1 MIDNKFFDDEISI
14 SVCDDRIKQELTD
27 KNKFKSIEFNISQLV
42 AGTLNEYEYIMPG
55 MMYYNK
61 DVVDILLQAGG
72 HLPDNTKPGMKSAY
86 FSGMNDCIGLSDH
99 LVTYCHYDSERDQY
113 ILNSDIIIHLGDDLK
128 KIKSLH
134 SKQYHGVSKSNLDEL
149 VRHFKNHLLPLGF
162 EDIVSYYKLLLRHPF
177 VDRDKLAATLTEV
190 WYDKHIH
197 NNTTKSKH
205 SVESNQITGKT
216 FKVDDIERAFTS
228 DKNLM
233 TLVTDIN
240 GEQRVVEKNPK
251 KQKSIDLDINGEQKI
266 VEKNP
271 KKQKSIDPDIN
282 DKSKGLWA
290 EVDGYLR
297 KVSCV
302 CINGCVIHDSCC

>member
-1 MIDNKFFDDEISI
+1 
-14 SVCDDRIKQELTD
+14 
-27 KNKFKSIEFNISQLV
+27 
-42 AGTLNEYEYIMPG
+42 MPG

-72 HLPDNTKPGMKSAY
+72 HLPDNIKPDMWPAY
-86 FSGMNDCIGLSDH
+86 ISGMNDCIGLSDH

-162 EDIVSYYKLLLRHPF
+162 EDIMSYYKLLLRYPF
-177 VDRDKLAATLTEV
+177 VDRARFAYMLNEV
-190 WYDKHIH
+190 WSDKPVH
-197 NNTTKSKH
+197 NKTTKSKH
-205 SVESNQITGKT
+205 SVKSNQITGQA
-216 FKVDDIERAFTS
+216 FKAVDIERAIAS
-228 DKNLM
+228 DKKSM
-233 TLVTDIN
+233 MLVTDIN
-240 GEQRVVEKNPK
+240 GEQKVVEKNPK
-251 KQKSIDLDINGEQKI
+251 KQKVLDL
-266 VEKNP
+266 
-271 KKQKSIDPDIN
+271 DIN

>member
-1 MIDNKFFDDEISI
+1 
-14 SVCDDRIKQELTD
+14 
-27 KNKFKSIEFNISQLV
+27 
-42 AGTLNEYEYIMPG
+42 MPG

-72 HLPDNTKPGMKSAY
+72 HLPDNIKPDMWPAY
-86 FSGMNDCIGLSDH
+86 ISGMNDCIGLSDH

-162 EDIVSYYKLLLRHPF
+162 EDIMSYYKLLLRYPF
-177 VDRDKLAATLTEV
+177 VDRARFAYTLNEV
-190 WYDKHIH
+190 WSDKPVH
-197 NNTTKSKH
+197 NKTIKNKNKS
-205 SVESNQITGKT
+205 TGRM
-216 FKVDDIERAFTS
+216 FKAVDIERAIAS
-228 DKNLM
+228 DKKSM
-233 TLVTDIN
+233 MLVTDSN
-240 GEQRVVEKNPK
+240 GEQEVVEKNLK
-251 KQKSIDLDINGEQKI
+251 EQKA
-266 VEKNP
+266 
-271 KKQKSIDPDIN
+271 IDPDLS

>member
-1 MIDNKFFDDEISI
+1 MVDNKFFDDEISI

-61 DVVDILLQAGG
+61 DVVDILLQVGG

-99 LVTYCHYDSERDQY
+99 LVTYCHYDSESNQY

-134 SKQYHGVSKSNLDEL
+134 SKQYHGVSKSNLDVL

-162 EDIVSYYKLLLRHPF
+162 EDIMSYYKLLLRYPF
-177 VDRDKLAATLTEV
+177 VDRAKIAATLTEV

-197 NNTTKSKH
+197 NKTTKSKNK
-205 SVESNQITGKT
+205 STGKM
-216 FKVDDIERAFTS
+216 FKAVDIERAIAS
-228 DKNLM
+228 DKKSM
-233 TLVTDIN
+233 MLVTDSN
-240 GEQRVVEKNPK
+240 GEQEVVEKN
-251 KQKSIDLDINGEQKI
+251 QKEQK
-266 VEKNP
+266 V
-271 KKQKSIDPDIN
+271 IDSDIG

>member
-1 MIDNKFFDDEISI
+1 
-14 SVCDDRIKQELTD
+14 
-27 KNKFKSIEFNISQLV
+27 
-42 AGTLNEYEYIMPG
+42 MPG

-72 HLPDNTKPGMKSAY
+72 HLPDNIKPDMWPAY
-86 FSGMNDCIGLSDH
+86 ISGMNDCIGLSDH

-113 ILNSDIIIHLGDDLK
+113 ILNSDIIIHLGADLK

-162 EDIVSYYKLLLRHPF
+162 EDIMSYYKLLLRHPF

-190 WYDKHIH
+190 WYDKPVH
-197 NNTTKSKH
+197 NNTTKSKNK
-205 SVESNQITGKT
+205 STGKM
-216 FKVDDIERAFTS
+216 FKAVDIERAIAS
-228 DKNLM
+228 DKKSM
-233 TLVTDIN
+233 MLVTDSN
-240 GEQRVVEKNPK
+240 GEQEVVEKN
-251 KQKSIDLDINGEQKI
+251 QKEQKI
-266 VEKNP
+266 
-271 KKQKSIDPDIN
+271 IDSDIG

>member
-14 SVCDDRIKQELTD
+14 SICDSHIKQELTD
-27 KNKFKSIEFNISQLV
+27 KKKFHSIEFNISQLV

-72 HLPDNTKPGMKSAY
+72 HLPDNIKPDMWPAY
-86 FSGMNDCIGLSDH
+86 ISGMNDCIGLSDH

-113 ILNSDIIIHLGDDLK
+113 ILNSDIIIHLGADLK

-162 EDIVSYYKLLLRHPF
+162 EDIMSYYKLLLRHPF

-190 WYDKHIH
+190 WYDKPVH
-197 NNTTKSKH
+197 NKTTKSKH
-205 SVESNQITGKT
+205 SVKSNQITGKA

-233 TLVTDIN
+233 TLVTDSN

-251 KQKSIDLDINGEQKI
+251 KQKVL
-266 VEKNP
+266 
-271 KKQKSIDPDIN
+271 DPDIN

>member
-1 MIDNKFFDDEISI
+1 MVDNKFFDDEISI
-14 SVCDDRIKQELTD
+14 SVCDSHLKQELTD

-72 HLPDNTKPGMKSAY
+72 HLPDNIKPDMWPAY
-86 FSGMNDCIGLSDH
+86 ISGMNDCIGLSDH

-113 ILNSDIIIHLGDDLK
+113 ILNSDIIIHLGADLK

-162 EDIVSYYKLLLRHPF
+162 EDIMSYYKLLLRHPF
-177 VDRDKLAATLTEV
+177 VDRDKLATTLTEV
-190 WYDKHIH
+190 WYDKPVH
-197 NNTTKSKH
+197 NNTTKSKNK
-205 SVESNQITGKT
+205 STGKM
-216 FKVDDIERAFTS
+216 FKAVDIERAIAS
-228 DKNLM
+228 DKKSM
-233 TLVTDIN
+233 MLVTDSN
-240 GEQRVVEKNPK
+240 GEQEVVEKN
-251 KQKSIDLDINGEQKI
+251 QKEQKI
-266 VEKNP
+266 
-271 KKQKSIDPDIN
+271 IDSDIG